1 MLAVDPAEGSVLAV
15 DPTEGSV
22 LAVDPTEDSVLAV
35 AIFEAFTV
43 KKENIQKLLSK
54 EQELH
59 NSSLFN
65 ERVRFRMLYPGQGCE
80 KFYRK

>member
-1 MLAVDPAEGSVLAV
+1 MAV

-22 LAVDPTEDSVLAV
+22 LAVDLFDP
-35 AIFEAFTV
+35 FTV
-43 KKENIQKLLSK
+43 KKEKTQKLLSK

-65 ERVRFRMLYPGQGCE
+65 E
-80 KFYRK
+80 